1 MPLSA
6 EREGTWVWLL
16 SVGVGLLPLIL
27 RLCGNYVDSD
37 HEAGL
42 RELWN
47 VDAFAKDLLLLCI
60 VTCGLGLISLLSK
73 HAILVHV
80 RPAGTVRF
88 PAIHKLLGIVFLLV
102 FSAFFYGAAAAGH
115 TNVIW
120 PAVGLTVGTLIA
132 SLALE
137 VASVAMAL

>member
-27 RLCGNYVDSD
+27 RLCGNYVDLD
-37 HEAGL
+37 HDAGL

-73 HAILVHV
+73 HEILVHV
-80 RPAGTVRF
+80 LAPRVPF
-88 PAIHKLLGIVFLLV
+88 DSLPFI
-102 FSAFFYGAAAAGH
+102 SC
-115 TNVIW
+115 
-120 PAVGLTVGTLIA
+120 
-132 SLALE
+132 LALFSCSY
-137 VASVAMAL
+137 SVPFSTGRRRQGTPM